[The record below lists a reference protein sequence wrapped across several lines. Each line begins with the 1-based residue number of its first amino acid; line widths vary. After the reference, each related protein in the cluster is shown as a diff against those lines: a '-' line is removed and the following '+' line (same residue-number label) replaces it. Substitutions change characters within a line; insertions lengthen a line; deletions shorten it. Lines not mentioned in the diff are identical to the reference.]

1 VIEQSAT
8 TDNSTVVSFGAE
20 GFAWPRN
27 ELHLVNN
34 TLSNLRREG
43 GNFLAVKGTLDAMT
57 VANNVLVGSG
67 PFPSLEP
74 GNGNFRV
81 DASDL
86 SPGLALRRGT
96 RLVGRTIDPGRVD
109 GESLRP
115 VAEVVEPFGSRPI
128 PRAPYN
134 PGAFQTLAP

>member
-1 VIEQSAT
+1 MSY
-8 TDNSTVVSFGAE
+8 GAE

-34 TLSNLRREG
+34 TLVNLRAEG
-43 GNFLAVKGTLDAMT
+43 GNFLAVKGTLGATT
-57 VANNVLVGSG
+57 VANNVLVGGG
-67 PFPSLEP
+67 PFPALEP

-81 DASDL
+81 SLRDL
-86 SPGLALRRGT
+86 SPSLALSRGS
-96 RLVGRTIDPGRVD
+96 RLVGRTIDPGTVD
-109 GESLRP
+109 GMSLRP
-115 VAEVVEPFGSRPI
+115 TAEYVDPLGSRAV